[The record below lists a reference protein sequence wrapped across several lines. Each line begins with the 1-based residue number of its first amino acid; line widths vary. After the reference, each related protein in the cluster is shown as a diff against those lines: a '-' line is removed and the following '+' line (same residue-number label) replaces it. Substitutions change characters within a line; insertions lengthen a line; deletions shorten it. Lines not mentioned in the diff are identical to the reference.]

1 MSEAVPVAFMKTVWS
16 SAIFQSNPWSICA
29 TGDSP
34 GWTGGADGGRMTI
47 GSKETASGSGL
58 IRQES
63 PRTAN
68 NPQQS
73 REVSPSCCLLS

>member
-34 GWTGGADGGRMTI
+34 GWTGVADDDGAHDDQLERD
-47 GSKETASGSGL
+47 
-58 IRQES
+58 R
-63 PRTAN
+63 
-68 NPQQS
+68 
-73 REVSPSCCLLS
+73 